1 MSRAAGLDFVCSRT
15 SLRRLLARVV
25 RQHFIICPFGGLYSI
40 RANMIAHDAL
50 QSSDRM
56 QYSHCGQNILRKR
69 RDSNSKSQSS
79 TLPYILHHEVLDFR
93 PSSCF
98 RFSDFST
105 LPTGWLQQPH
115 FAKCAWS
122 LGTKQ
127 LYSAVMMYGN
137 PCVVLFARSQI
148 RIASPSKFHPNRG
161 NLFHAWW
168 CD

>member
-1 MSRAAGLDFVCSRT
+1 MFSDESEAPVSEGGAPALHHLPVWRIVLDSRQHASAQRSPVARSYAVSALQAEHSMEERRQQFKVSEFNT
-15 SLRRLLARVV
+15 SL
-25 RQHFIICPFGGLYSI
+25 Q
-40 RANMIAHDAL
+40 
-50 QSSDRM
+50 
-56 QYSHCGQNILRKR
+56 
-69 RDSNSKSQSS
+69 
-79 TLPYILHHEVLDFR
+79 YILHHEVLDFR
-93 PSSCF
+93 RSSCF